1 MTAPHRPPLTP
12 TPTHLPTATDTPPRR
27 TTTGTAAPAGRLPEA
42 GNPATPPLSAPSA
55 GHAVGHTVGPLPDLA
70 VPPGRPGVDAAAGR
84 AVGRLPGAEGPVDR
98 QVPGPGAGDGV
109 VGRSGLDPAPTGGP
123 VPGLPEAAGSAGR
136 AVGGPAAGDAVER
149 PPGTA
154 VASGRPAVDAV
165 AGRDRG
171 WLSGGEG
178 SGGRTVLDPS
188 TGRVVTRVPDTDE
201 VGVADA
207 VARADAAFREVWAGT
222 SPAHRAGLLR
232 ELANLLRDDRDEFAA
247 LERRN
252 AGKPTAR
259 ALGEVDFAAQV
270 VDWFAAAARYPVG
283 ETHPAAPGM
292 RTYTDRVPVGVCAAI
307 APNNY
312 PLLLAVWKIAAA
324 LAYGN
329 TVVVKPAPET
339 PLSIRR
345 LVGRAAEVLPEGVLT
360 AVYGGAGTGRLLCD
374 HPAVGMVSFTGST
387 AAGREVARR
396 CADGLKPV
404 SLELGG
410 KSPVVVFRDAD
421 LDAAA
426 RAVVTGFTG
435 NSGQMCVAGTRL
447 VVDRA
452 VHDEFVGRVAELAAA
467 LRVGRPQDPGTD
479 LGPLISR
486 AAADRAAEVVEE
498 AAALGAEVILPP
510 GRSAVRHDLDGG
522 FFVHP
527 VVVDG
532 APADGRAWREEI
544 FAPVLSVASFDTD
557 AEALALA
564 HDTAYGLSASV
575 WTSDADRVER
585 FSSALRAGMVWVNTW
600 GDTEETVSV
609 GGLGRSGYGRELG
622 IHAVEGYT
630 RPRAVWVAHRRGR

>member
-1 MTAPHRPPLTP
+1 MTAPERPVL
-12 TPTHLPTATDTPPRR
+12 D
-27 TTTGTAAPAGRLPEA
+27 
-42 GNPATPPLSAPSA
+42 PATGSAVT
-55 GHAVGHTVGPLPDLA
+55 GVPDSD
-70 VPPGRPGVDAAAGR
+70 GPGVVRGVGMAAAGR
-84 AVGRLPGAEGPVDR
+84 RVLDPVTGRDGL
-98 QVPGPGAGDGV
+98 GV
-109 VGRSGLDPAPTGGP
+109 VRGVGMAAAGRPILDPAT
-123 VPGLPEAAGSAGR
+123 GR
-136 AVGGPAAGDAVER
+136 A
-149 PPGTA
+149 
-154 VASGRPAVDAV
+154 
-165 AGRDRG
+165 
-171 WLSGGEG
+171 
-178 SGGRTVLDPS
+178 
-188 TGRVVTRVPDTDE
+188 VTRVPDTDGP
-201 VGVADA
+201 GVADA
-207 VARADAAFREVWAGT
+207 VARADAAFRGVWADT
-222 SPAHRAGLLR
+222 SPAHRSGLLR
-232 ELANLLRDDRDEFAA
+232 ELGNLLRDDRDELAA

-259 ALGEVDFAAQV
+259 AVGEVDFAARV

-283 ETHPAAPGM
+283 ETHPTGPGM

-307 APNNY
+307 SPNNY

-345 LVGRAAEVLPEGVLT
+345 LVDRAAEVLPEDVLT
-360 AVYGGAGTGRLLCD
+360 AVYGGAETGRLLCD
-374 HPAVGMVSFTGST
+374 HPAVGMISFTGST
-387 AAGREVARR
+387 TAGREVARR

-435 NSGQMCVAGTRL
+435 NTGQMCVAGTRL
-447 VVDRA
+447 IVDRA

-467 LRVGRPQDPGTD
+467 LRVGPPEEPGTD

-498 AAALGAEVILPP
+498 AAARGAEVILPP
-510 GRSAVRHDLDGG
+510 GCSEVRHDLDGG
-522 FFVHP
+522 FFVNP
-527 VVVDG
+527 VIVDD
-532 APADGRAWREEI
+532 APHDVRAWREEI
-544 FAPVLSVASFDTD
+544 FGPVLSVASFDTD
-557 AEALALA
+557 PEALALA

-585 FSSALRAGMVWVNTW
+585 FSRALRAGMVWVNTW

-609 GGLGRSGYGRELG
+609 SGLGQSGYGRELG

-630 RPRAVWVAHRRGR
+630 RPRAVWVAHRPGR